1 MTAGT
6 LSMLLII
13 RMLSLLGAGVFP
25 GEAEAAEAGGLVGD
39 GDCDVPGAE
48 FCGHDAAAIEDA
60 VLCGGVID
68 SF

>member
-1 MTAGT
+1 
-6 LSMLLII
+6 MLLII

-48 FCGHDAAAIEDA
+48 FCGNDVAAIEDA